1 MSAIAVYTGLRVALF
16 LLVWLTLELLTPIS
30 GVWAMVA
37 ALLISGALS
46 IVFLDRQRSRMAV
59 VADGFFKGLNE
70 RIEASAR
77 AEDADDDENAP
88 GGEVPS
94 GGLQDAGQPEQPA
107 EGEAVRQQEDPGLL
121 EGGNESGTE
130 RPA

>member
-46 IVFLDRQRSRMAV
+46 IVFLDRQRGRMAV

-94 GGLQDAGQPEQPA
+94 GGLKDAGQPEQSA

>member
-46 IVFLDRQRSRMAV
+46 IVFLDRQRGRMAV

-94 GGLQDAGQPEQPA
+94 GGLKDAGQPEQPA